1 MRVEGLPGAFAA
13 RIIELSRK
21 DPIVIALDD
30 PIDNVSA
37 VLRKLSHGEPL
48 NLKIGWMPVLN
59 GGLSA
64 ITRAKELAQGGL
76 VIADLK
82 IADVPHVSGGVAKA
96 LFGAGADGVIIHGF
110 LGPDVISEVVHSAQG
125 SGVLVVAETTNPGA
139 SLCYPG
145 CSDSIAAAAKD
156 AGADGII
163 APATRPERITALRR
177 IVGRDLAI
185 VSPGV
190 GAQGGDA
197 AATIAAGA
205 DMIVVGRSIMRS
217 QDPVLELAQLRSE
230 ALRGFSGR
238 SVYR

>member
-1 MRVEGLPGAFAA
+1 MPGAFAA

-30 PIDNVSA
+30 PLDD
-37 VLRKLSHGEPL
+37 VLATLRELSLGVPL
-48 NLKIGWMPVLN
+48 NLKVGWMPVLH

-82 IADVPHVSGGVAKA
+82 IADVPHVSGGIARA
-96 LFGAGADGVIIHGF
+96 LFNAGADGVIIHGF

-139 SLCYPG
+139 SLCYPR
-145 CSDSIAAAAKD
+145 CSDSIAAAARD

-177 IVGRDLAI
+177 IIGRDLVI

-217 QDPVLELAQLRSE
+217 KDPALELARLRSE
-230 ALRGFSGR
+230 ALRSLPGH